1 MKGNNFNDYHLLLED
16 TMKKLILSTENS
28 TMYIT
33 TDQQGTDTV
42 PHAKSPD
49 HSIRLNKFWLTFA
62 VLVLIGFHMIA
73 YFGFIY

>member
-1 MKGNNFNDYHLLLED
+1 
-16 TMKKLILSTENS
+16 MKKLILSTENS
-28 TMYIT
+28 TTYIT

-42 PHAKSPD
+42 PRAKSPD